1 MEVGSWRLEVG
12 GWKLGRWLQSVLGMD
27 ADLRRMLTWV
37 LVALIG
43 TVAFALAVVE
53 ATLRWFRP

>member
-1 MEVGSWRLEVG
+1 
-12 GWKLGRWLQSVLGMD
+12 MD